1 MKQRHSSPPGMWN
14 RNRTWVVVRV
24 QISVPLGL
32 QAIEYTIHNTMN
44 YYMLVVVILIK
55 GIDRSEIIGNV
66 LTTMGD
72 NHNHIER

>member
-1 MKQRHSSPPGMWN
+1 MEQCHSFPPGMWN
-14 RNRTWVVVRV
+14 RNRTWVVVGV
-24 QISVPLGL
+24 QILVPLGL

-44 YYMLVVVILIK
+44 YYMLVVVLLIK